1 MGDGDVEGTA
11 HRQLRSGWWTF
22 VRVFGVMWFAFGA
35 GFLAF
40 TALADRV
47 FDEPPTAYHLAVP
60 VMWLVAGAVLLAW
73 VARQPRTVR
82 ADPAGV
88 HLDRGRVSFVPW
100 RDILRTQTLPTGLDV
115 HDVWLET
122 SDNRLVRL
130 PSRVPAGTV
139 ETWRYELG
147 GEPGSSGVDAR
158 STWARAPV
166 GPAGEAQL
174 PQLILWPYLLSGP
187 LIGGERVSV
196 LLAAT
201 AVAVVAAVV
210 IVRRRVAPVR
220 ASASGVTLHRFGR
233 TVTVPWADIRDVR
246 ARKGYPAARFALVL
260 GDGKEVPLPPG
271 LTAEVVQGWA
281 DEHASRRSAT
291 S

>member
-1 MGDGDVEGTA
+1 MGDGDIESTA
-11 HRQLRSGWWTF
+11 HRQFRSGWWTF
-22 VRVFGVMWFAFGA
+22 VRVFGVMWFAFGV

-40 TALADRV
+40 TALADRL
-47 FDEPPTAYHLAVP
+47 FDEPATAYHLAVP

-73 VARQPRTVR
+73 AARHPRTVR

-88 HLDRGRVSFVPW
+88 HLDRGRVTFVPW
-100 RDILRTQTLPTGLDV
+100 RDVLRTQTMPTGLDV

-130 PSRVPAGTV
+130 PSRVPPGTV

-147 GEPGSSGVDAR
+147 GEPGSADLEAR

-174 PQLILWPYLLSGP
+174 PQLVLWPYLLSGP

-196 LLAAT
+196 LLSTT
-201 AVAVVAAVV
+201 ALAVLAAVL
-210 IVRRRVAPVR
+210 ITRRRVAPVR
-220 ASASGVTLHRFGR
+220 ASASGVTLRRYGR
-233 TVTVPWADIRDVR
+233 TVTLPWSDIRDVR
-246 ARKGYPAARFALVL
+246 AKKGHPAARFALVL
-260 GDGKEVPLPPG
+260 GEGKEVPLPPG
-271 LTAEVVQGWA
+271 LTADVVRGWA
-281 DEHASRRSAT
+281 EEQASRAAAS
-291 S
+291 